1 MAQILDLGKIRFQFK
16 GEWSVSTEYQFN
28 DVVSFKGNSYVYIST
43 ARTTGTLT
51 SATTFWGR
59 MTNGVA
65 FSGLWDVATEYGYG
79 SVVRYGSNLYMYSN
93 LVQSTGNIPTV
104 TDYWTLFV
112 SGWNFRNEWDAATAY
127 KVGDSVS
134 YGATV
139 YVANVDNTNTNPGT
153 AGGSW
158 ARLTEGLQW
167 EGIYDAAVDYQL
179 NDVVNYN
186 SSLYIAVQNTTGNTP
201 STDGVFWESF
211 LFSGSLYAPDV
222 YYVTPA
228 GSDTNNGETI
238 SGAFATIKAACAA
251 AAAAGNPATINVSAG
266 TYTEICPIV
275 VPPDVAIVGDSQR
288 TVNVHPTAGT
298 NTTTMFQM
306 SNGSILNK
314 MTFKG
319 MTGWVPGATPED
331 ITTSIPSGD
340 VEGVVIGFNVN
351 SPVTT
356 KSPYVLEC
364 AAICSGAI
372 GALVDGSVHS
382 TGAKSML
389 FHGYTIISDD
399 GVGFWTKDGGKAEI
413 VSCFTYYCYMGYA
426 ASGGGFI
433 RSLNGNN
440 SYGTWGATSRG
451 FDGNETPQTGQLHG
465 QQLNFIY
472 SGGAINVGDTVTSSD
487 GGAATVTNVQISADK
502 VYVSGATGTFLSGN
516 TLTFT
521 SGGAGTVGSAALE
534 DQKGFIIIADN
545 LSAEPVPGQ
554 SIQIAGD
561 SITYV
566 IQSVSGTYVDT
577 SSQIAIYLAQEKIN
591 GSADGTGLTMR
602 AKYSQVRLT
611 GHDFLSIGTGGVTT
625 TNYPG
630 EPTQVAA
637 QGNEVNEVFPGRV
650 YYVST
655 DQNGNFRVG
664 EYFRIDQAT
673 GRATL
678 NASAFDLAGLT
689 SLKLGSIGAQLGETI
704 NEFSSDPL
712 LNGNSN
718 TAVPTEYAVKTY
730 IDNAVN
736 DLNVSTATKASL
748 SGAAFTGAVSGTSL
762 TLSGNLTVNGTTT
775 TVNSAD
781 LVVSDKNITV
791 ASGAASA
798 VAANGAGITVD
809 GAGATI
815 IYTSATDTWDFSKPV
830 SGAYINLHP
839 VVVSITTVIDFN
851 SPINKLPMLGNVT
864 LTESNKAEG
873 KTVVLKLQTG
883 GYTPTFSS
891 NVKWAN
897 DEVPAWGDYGYW
909 VIALLCQDTNT
920 VFASAT
926 GHAI

>member
-28 DVVSFKGNSYVYIST
+28 DVVSFKGNAYVYIST

-59 MTNGVA
+59 MANGVA

-93 LVQSTGNIPTV
+93 LVQSTGNIPTD

-112 SGWNFRNEWDAATAY
+112 GGWNFRSEWDAATAY

-139 YVANVDNTNTNPGT
+139 YVANVDNTNINPGA
-153 AGGSW
+153 AGNSW
-158 ARLTEGLQW
+158 ARLTESVQW
-167 EGIYDAAVDYQL
+167 EGIYDAAVAYQL

-288 TVNVHPTAGT
+288 TVNVHPTPLT
-298 NTTTMFQM
+298 NTSTMFQM

-319 MTGWVPGATPED
+319 MTGWVPGSTPED
-331 ITTSIPSGD
+331 ITTSTPA
-340 VEGVVIGFNVN
+340 GVVVGFNVN
-351 SPVTT
+351 SPATT

-372 GALVDGSVHS
+372 GALVDGSVHGA
-382 TGAKSML
+382 GAKSML
-389 FHGYTIISDD
+389 FHGYTIISDN

-451 FDGNETPQTGQLHG
+451 FDANETPQTGQLHG

-472 SGGAINVGDTVTSSD
+472 GGGAINVGDTVTSSD
-487 GGAATVTNVQISADK
+487 GGTATVTNVQISADK

-534 DQKGFIIIADN
+534 DQKGFIIVADN
-545 LSAEPVPGQ
+545 LSAEPIPGQ
-554 SIQIAGD
+554 SIQIADD

-566 IQSVSGTYVDT
+566 IQSSSGTYVDT
-577 SSQIAIYLAQEKIN
+577 SSQIAIYLAQEKVN
-591 GSADGTGLTMR
+591 GSPDGTGITMR
-602 AKYSQVRLT
+602 SLYSQVRLT
-611 GHDFLSIGTGGVTT
+611 GHDFLNIGTGGIAT

-630 EPTQVAA
+630 EPTQAPA
-637 QGNEVNEVFPGRV
+637 QGNEVDEVFPGRV

-689 SLKLGSIGAQLGETI
+689 SLRLGSIGAQLGETI

-730 IDNAVN
+730 IDAGQA
-736 DLNVSTATKASL
+736 TAASSL
-748 SGAAFTGAVSGTSL
+748 STGLALKQNTLVSGTDIKTINSGSL
-762 TLSGNLTVNGTTT
+762 LGSGDIVLVTLASVQALSNKTFS
-775 TVNSAD
+775 SALLD
-781 LVVSDKNITV
+781 GDIKESVLV
-791 ASGAASA
+791 SA
-798 VAANGAGITVD
+798 TAANGTINFDALPQQIVYYTSNATGNFTINLRGDSSTTLNSLMDVGETLTVVFVNTCGGTAYYNTSVQID
-809 GAGATI
+809 GAGVTPKWQGGAAPTEGNASSI
-815 IYTSATDTWDFSKPV
+815 DIYSYVVIKTG
-830 SGAYINLHP
+830 SGTY
-839 VVVSITTVIDFN
+839 TVLA
-851 SPINKLPMLGNVT
+851 S
-864 LTESNKAEG
+864 
-873 KTVVLKLQTG
+873 QT
-883 GYTPTFSS
+883 
-891 NVKWAN
+891 
-897 DEVPAWGDYGYW
+897 
-909 VIALLCQDTNT
+909 Q
-920 VFASAT
+920 FA
-926 GHAI
+926 

>member
-51 SATTFWGR
+51 SAATFWGR

-93 LVQSTGNIPTV
+93 LVQSTGNIPTD
-104 TDYWTLFV
+104 TEYWTLFV
-112 SGWNFRNEWDAATAY
+112 GGWNFRSEWDAAAAY

-139 YVANVDNTNTNPGT
+139 YVANVDNTNTNPG
-153 AGGSW
+153 AVGNSW
-158 ARLTEGLQW
+158 ARLTESVQW
-167 EGIYDAAVDYQL
+167 EGIYDAAVAYQL

-211 LFSGSLYAPDV
+211 LFSGSLYSPDV

-288 TVNVHPTAGT
+288 TVNVHPTLLT
-298 NTTTMFQM
+298 NTSTMFQM

-319 MTGWVPGATPED
+319 MTGWVPGSTPED
-331 ITTSIPSGD
+331 ITTSTPA
-340 VEGVVIGFNVN
+340 GVVVGFNVN
-351 SPVTT
+351 SPATT

-372 GALVDGSVHS
+372 GALVDGSVHGA
-382 TGAKSML
+382 GAKSML
-389 FHGYTIISDD
+389 FHGYTIISDN

-451 FDGNETPQTGQLHG
+451 FDANETSQTGQIHG

-472 SGGAINVGDTVTSSD
+472 GGGAINVGDTVTSSD
-487 GGAATVTNVQISADK
+487 GGTATVTNVQISADK

-534 DQKGFIIIADN
+534 DQKGFIIVADN
-545 LSAEPVPGQ
+545 LSAEPIPGQ

-566 IQSVSGTYVDT
+566 IQSSAGTYVDT
-577 SSQIAIYLAQEKIN
+577 SSQIAIYLAQEKVN
-591 GSADGTGLTMR
+591 GSPDGTGITMR
-602 AKYSQVRLT
+602 SLYSQVRLT
-611 GHDFLSIGTGGVTT
+611 GHDFLNIGTGGIAT

-630 EPTQVAA
+630 EPTQAPA
-637 QGNEVNEVFPGRV
+637 QGNEVDEVFPGRV

-689 SLKLGSIGAQLGETI
+689 SLRLGSIGAQLGETI

-730 IDNAVN
+730 IDAGQA
-736 DLNVSTATKASL
+736 TAASSL
-748 SGAAFTGAVSGTSL
+748 STGLALKQDTLVSGTDIKTINSGSL
-762 TLSGNLTVNGTTT
+762 LGSGDIELVTLASVQALSNKTFSSALLNGDIKES
-775 TVNSAD
+775 VLVSA
-781 LVVSDKNITV
+781 T
-791 ASGAASA
+791 
-798 VAANGAGITVD
+798 AANGTINFDALPQQIIYYTSNAAGNFTINLRGDSSTTLNSLMDVGETITVVFVNTCGGTAYYNTSVQID
-809 GAGATI
+809 GAGVTPKWQGGEAPTEGNASSI
-815 IYTSATDTWDFSKPV
+815 DIYSYVVIKTG
-830 SGAYINLHP
+830 SGTY
-839 VVVSITTVIDFN
+839 TVLA
-851 SPINKLPMLGNVT
+851 S
-864 LTESNKAEG
+864 
-873 KTVVLKLQTG
+873 QT
-883 GYTPTFSS
+883 
-891 NVKWAN
+891 
-897 DEVPAWGDYGYW
+897 
-909 VIALLCQDTNT
+909 Q
-920 VFASAT
+920 FA
-926 GHAI
+926 

>member
-93 LVQSTGNIPTV
+93 LVQSTGNIPTD
-104 TDYWTLFV
+104 TGYWTLFV
-112 SGWNFRNEWDAATAY
+112 GGWNFRSEWDAATAY

-139 YVANVDNTNTNPGT
+139 YVANVDNTNTNPGGN
-153 AGGSW
+153 AANAW
-158 ARLTEGLQW
+158 ARLTDGLQW
-167 EGIYDAAVDYQL
+167 ESVYDAAAAYQL

-186 SSLYIAVQNTTGNTP
+186 SSLYIALQNTTGNTP

-288 TVNVHPTAGT
+288 TVNVHPTAET

-319 MTGWVPGATPED
+319 MTGWVPGSTPED
-331 ITTSIPSGD
+331 ITTSTPA
-340 VEGVVIGFNVN
+340 GVVVGFNVN
-351 SPVTT
+351 SPATT

-372 GALVDGSVHS
+372 GALVDGSVHGA
-382 TGAKSML
+382 GAKSML
-389 FHGYTIISDD
+389 FHGYTIISDN

-451 FDGNETPQTGQLHG
+451 FDANETPQTGQLHG

-472 SGGAINVGDTVTSSD
+472 GGGAINVGDTVTSSD
-487 GGAATVTNVQISADK
+487 GGTATVTNVQISADK

-534 DQKGFIIIADN
+534 DQKGFIIVADN
-545 LSAEPVPGQ
+545 LSAEPIPGQ

-566 IQSVSGTYVDT
+566 IQSSAGTYVDT
-577 SSQIAIYLAQEKIN
+577 SSQIAIYLAQEKVN
-591 GSADGTGLTMR
+591 GSPDGTGITMR
-602 AKYSQVRLT
+602 SLYSQVRLT
-611 GHDFLSIGTGGVTT
+611 GHDFLNIGTGGIST

-630 EPTQVAA
+630 EPTQAPA
-637 QGNEVNEVFPGRV
+637 QGNEVDEVFPGRV

-689 SLKLGSIGAQLGETI
+689 SLRLGSIGAQLGETI

-730 IDNAVN
+730 VDSTVGNAVTN
-736 DLNVSTATKASL
+736 LVDAAPGALDTLNELSAALGDDANFAATVTNGLALKAALSGGNTYTGAQIFNGQANFNSDITIKDVKEVFTADVTTSGDINFNVSTQGILFFTQNQTSNRTMNFRASDAQALNSFMQVGQTVSVTALATQGSTAYY
-748 SGAAFTGAVSGTSL
+748 F
-762 TLSGNLTVNGTTT
+762 
-775 TVNSAD
+775 NSF
-781 LVVSDKNITV
+781 LI
-791 ASGAASA
+791 
-798 VAANGAGITVD
+798 D
-809 GAGATI
+809 GA
-815 IYTSATDTWDFSKPV
+815 
-830 SGAYINLHP
+830 
-839 VVVSITTVIDFN
+839 SITPRWVTAPTEGTASSINVYSFSFLKTADATFTVLASKVDF
-851 SPINKLPMLGNVT
+851 
-864 LTESNKAEG
+864 A
-873 KTVVLKLQTG
+873 Q
-883 GYTPTFSS
+883 
-891 NVKWAN
+891 
-897 DEVPAWGDYGYW
+897 
-909 VIALLCQDTNT
+909 
-920 VFASAT
+920 
-926 GHAI
+926 